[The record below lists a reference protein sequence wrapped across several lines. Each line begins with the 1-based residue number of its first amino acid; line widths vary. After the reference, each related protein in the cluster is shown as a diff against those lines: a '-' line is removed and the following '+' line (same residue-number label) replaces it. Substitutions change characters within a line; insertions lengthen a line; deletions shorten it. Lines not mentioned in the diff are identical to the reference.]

1 MMHRTLTRSLRRRA
15 MRCAR
20 GFLLME
26 LALALVIIGGLAA
39 MLIPLFAMQGKLD
52 SARQDVLSLQQ
63 ARDALVSYANI
74 GFGLPA
80 PIRFLEG
87 TSGSYTVA
95 SHVDL
100 SATLEALGLGRP
112 GALPGAVLGVP
123 TVSPLQT
130 AYWYDAQPALRN
142 DKATAFYPAVAL
154 SDGVWSFKT
163 IADQFDPD
171 QNTTMSTGGV
181 RAQMCRNLNS
191 LLDIEQKIRVN
202 PSATETGYLRDH
214 INVTLP
220 RIWTKGYEGN
230 FEWSPALGYATT
242 ATATTDAVFEN
253 SSAAAFVVVRRL
265 PPSQRRL
272 DRMNAVYNVVGTTG
286 MDPALADRGL
296 VYPNFLAGIRG
307 FRVYENP
314 LTPASDNAAADTQDY
329 DGRVQAVSLNEFSSS
344 LHQAGMCTAP
354 AESCKAN
361 QLFVRFVNYVNSAPL
376 SGSAQGMTLRWELMN
391 RDPTTSAYTLLQ
403 SGDVSSGT
411 NSSGACLDTFNT
423 DVLTAPRTRY
433 LRVSFISPAGS
444 VGYADGNGA
453 GYWYRGGVLVDPTYS
468 ARSTAADDGVTRWRN
483 LDALAAV
490 NAGLTVT
497 VTCTGSHTLLGSN
510 ELNRS
515 GAAKPTCTVAQV
527 P

>member
-1 MMHRTLTRSLRRRA
+1 MRSPMIHSLLRFA
-15 MRCAR
+15 MRRAR

-26 LALALVIIGGLAA
+26 LALALVVIGGLAA
-39 MLIPLFAMQGKLD
+39 MLIPLLAMQGKLD

-63 ARDALVSYANI
+63 ARDALVSYANV

-87 TSGSYTVA
+87 TTGSYTAA

-100 SATLEALGLGRP
+100 SATLEAIGLGRP

-130 AYWYDAQPALRN
+130 AYWYDAQPALRV
-142 DKATAFYPAVAL
+142 DKATAFYPAVVQL
-154 SDGVWSFKT
+154 SGVWSFKN

-171 QNTTMSTGGV
+171 VNTTISTGGV

-202 PSATETGYLRDH
+202 PSATASAYSREHL
-214 INVTLP
+214 NVTLP

-230 FEWSPALGYATT
+230 FTWNPALGYATT

-265 PPSQRRL
+265 PPTQRRL
-272 DRMNAVYNVVGTTG
+272 DRMNAVYQVVGTTG
-286 MDPALADRGL
+286 LDPALADRGL
-296 VYPNFLAGIRG
+296 VYPNFLAGLRG

-314 LTPASDNAAADTQDY
+314 LTPAVDTATADTQDY
-329 DGRVQAVSLNEFSSS
+329 DGRVQAVSLNEFANS

-354 AESCKAN
+354 AETCKAN

-376 SGSAQGMTLRWELMN
+376 SGSAQGMTLRWELMD
-391 RDPTTSAYTLLQ
+391 RDPNTSAFNLLQ
-403 SGDVSSGT
+403 SGDVASG
-411 NSSGACLDTFNT
+411 SASAGACLDTFNT

-433 LRVSFISPAGS
+433 LRISFISPVGS

-468 ARSTAADDGVTRWRN
+468 AKSSAADDGSTRWRN
-483 LDALAAV
+483 LDSLAAA

-497 VTCTGSHTLLGSN
+497 VSCTGTHTLLSSN